1 MATRKN
7 TRIDQ
12 KTRDKIKASQI
23 INRLTKHVN
32 NEDPETEVMS
42 QSQIKA
48 AEILLKKVLPDL
60 KQIDIDG
67 EVEHSGGIE
76 ITWVNGHAKAIPCDQ

>member
-1 MATRKN
+1 MAERKN

-32 NEDPETEVMS
+32 NEDADIEVMS
-42 QSQIKA
+42 ASQIKA
-48 AEILLKKVLPDL
+48 AEILLKKILPDL

-67 EVEHSGGIE
+67 QVEHSGGIE
-76 ITWVNGHAKAIPCDQ
+76 ITWVNGNAKAVPCSQ